1 MVWTGESLTCIL
13 EESLPL
19 PFLCALPFRGN
30 IIGPDVI
37 LCKGH
42 LIRKH
47 SKQKQGSST
56 HFRGGIATARQSLC
70 ATLLGFDVYVTQF

>member
-13 EESLPL
+13 EESLRL
-19 PFLCALPFRGN
+19 PFLCTLPFRGN

-42 LIRKH
+42 LIRKQ

-56 HFRGGIATARQSLC
+56 ISAEGSRRRDNPSVQP
-70 ATLLGFDVYVTQF
+70 Y